1 MFHRSQHAD
10 TAKGQLSQVRE
21 ARGGHEED
29 WKKERGVVLLSFFF
43 FFFIK
48 DFSNCSA
55 LGRVNQMVFFS
66 KACPTQHHNRVGQN
80 DVVWSLQWEIINSE

>member
-10 TAKGQLSQVRE
+10 TAQEQLSQVRE

-29 WKKERGVVLLSFFF
+29 WKKRGLTLLSFFNKGF
-43 FFFIK
+43 LK
-48 DFSNCSA
+48 LLSPGWSQSN
-55 LGRVNQMVFFS
+55 GFFS
-66 KACPTQHHNRVGQN
+66 KACPAQHHNRVGQN